1 MSTELPPPLQVLFE
15 QRVNLMNLPVI
26 LTQMARLLVPLSV
39 TEGHQVVKVAV
50 ASLGASMQFLVIFT
64 VGYRAFGS
72 LVIAGVRVFYF
83 KLNHIVVRVG
93 VNRFVTVAKWLAFS
107 WCFALSLGQIVE
119 VFSVGNPS
127 TLVFYSFYTEFSLE
141 LKEFKATFD
150 HIITVSSLV
159 SNLLEFMFLLVIIGE
174 LAKLS
179 RGGASLFSSGNNSN
193 AARKRVQGGNLIG
206 IFGTCPNLLGD
217 TSKFVVP

>member
-1 MSTELPPPLQVLFE
+1 
-15 QRVNLMNLPVI
+15 MNLPVI
-26 LTQMARLLVPLSV
+26 LTQLARLLVPLSV
-39 TEGHQVVKVAV
+39 TEGHQAVRIAV
-50 ASLGASMQFLVIFT
+50 ASLGAAMQFLVIFT

-72 LVIAGVRVFYF
+72 LVIAVVRVFYL
-83 KLNHIVVRVG
+83 KLNHVVVRVG

-107 WCFALSLGQIVE
+107 WCFVLALGQIVE

-141 LKEFKATFD
+141 LKKFKATFD
-150 HIITVSSLV
+150 HIITVGSLV

-179 RGGASLFSSGNNSN
+179 RGGASLFSGNNSN
-193 AARKRVQGGNLIG
+193 TARKRVQGGNLID
-206 IFGTCPNLLGD
+206 IFRTYEKLSLGRALYFNRV
-217 TSKFVVP
+217 KVFLFL